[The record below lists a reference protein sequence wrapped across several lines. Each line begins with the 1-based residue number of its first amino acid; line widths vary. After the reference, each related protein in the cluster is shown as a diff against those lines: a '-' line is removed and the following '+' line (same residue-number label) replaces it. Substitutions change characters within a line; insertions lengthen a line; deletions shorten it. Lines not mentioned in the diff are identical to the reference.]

1 MQPVPL
7 QFVLA
12 VVMIEADIWENIQ
25 EGNAPI
31 SKKQINVYLNVILL
45 SNVDVWR
52 GNITFFFNYLNDW
65 ILNRLSI

>member
-1 MQPVPL
+1 ML
-7 QFVLA
+7 L
-12 VVMIEADIWENIQ
+12 VVIIEADIWENSQ

>member
-1 MQPVPL
+1 
-7 QFVLA
+7 
-12 VVMIEADIWENIQ
+12 MIEADIWENIQ

-52 GNITFFFNYLNDW
+52 GNITFFFQLFE
-65 ILNRLSI
+65 RLDS

>member
-1 MQPVPL
+1 
-7 QFVLA
+7 
-12 VVMIEADIWENIQ
+12 MIEADIWENIQ

-45 SNVDVWR
+45 STVDVWR
-52 GNITFFFNYLNDW
+52 GNSTFFFNYLNDG

>member
-1 MQPVPL
+1 
-7 QFVLA
+7 VLL
-12 VVMIEADIWENIQ
+12 VVIIEADIWENIQ

-52 GNITFFFNYLNDW
+52 GNITFFFQLSE
-65 ILNRLSI
+65 RLDS

>member
-1 MQPVPL
+1 ML
-7 QFVLA
+7 L
-12 VVMIEADIWENIQ
+12 VVIIEADIWENIQ

-52 GNITFFFNYLNDW
+52 GNITFFFQLSE
-65 ILNRLSI
+65 RLDS

>member
-1 MQPVPL
+1 
-7 QFVLA
+7 
-12 VVMIEADIWENIQ
+12 MIEADIWENIQ

>member
-1 MQPVPL
+1 
-7 QFVLA
+7 VLL
-12 VVMIEADIWENIQ
+12 VVIIEADIWENIQ

-52 GNITFFFNYLNDW
+52 GNITFFFQLFE
-65 ILNRLSI
+65 RLDS